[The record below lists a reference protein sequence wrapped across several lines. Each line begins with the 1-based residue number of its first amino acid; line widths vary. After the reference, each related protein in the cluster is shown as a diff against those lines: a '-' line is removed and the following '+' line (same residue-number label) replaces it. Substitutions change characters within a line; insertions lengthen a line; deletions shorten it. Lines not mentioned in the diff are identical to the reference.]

1 MGLISF
7 AKNVGRKLGLGHDDP
22 KPAQQ
27 AQQPQ
32 GGPTPQQVQ
41 ELQDRKKAAALVKLV
56 NDMGF
61 HVEDLGIRV
70 DDDKVT
76 LTGKATSQEAREKI
90 VLLVGNVE
98 GIGGVDDRMTATTAA
113 PEAQYYEVK
122 SGDTLSK
129 IAKQFYGDANKYHQI
144 FEANRPML
152 KDADESTPASAAH
165 PRRCRHPRL
174 RLARGRPGK
183 RHAPSLPFA
192 RSPVSSRAREG

>member
-1 MGLISF
+1 MGLIDF

-22 KPAQQ
+22 KQQ
-27 AQQPQ
+27 AQAQPQ
-32 GGPTPQQVQ
+32 GAQGPTPQQVR

-61 HVEDLGIRV
+61 HVDDLGVRV

-76 LTGKATSQEAREKI
+76 LTGKARSQEEREKI

-98 GIGGVDDRMTATTAA
+98 GIGRVDDQLQAAAAA
-113 PEAQYYEVK
+113 PEAQFYEVK

-129 IAKQFYGDANKYHQI
+129 IAKQFYGDANKYNQI

-152 KDADESTPASAAH
+152 KDPDEIYPGQ
-165 PRRCRHPRL
+165 RL
-174 RLARGRPGK
+174 RIPAAVTAGA
-183 RHAPSLPFA
+183 HA
-192 RSPVSSRAREG
+192 